1 MRTLGSSSVKSI
13 LVGLV
18 SLLSVSACGG
28 DATPPPST
36 PVPPPP
42 PISSAPVATAEP
54 EPPAPPAPQP
64 GQDAGLYRTAI
75 NEGIESWLSHTPV
88 WATAA
93 GDHRFDDEWPDITK
107 DGEAQMIADYRAR
120 ADGLGEIAKISPQTV
135 QGTQIMEFGTDRPA
149 LDARV
154 LANKL
159 AGEAEYTVAVK
170 PYEKDPSA
178 VLMMIGYGIDRI
190 LAHPYAPMQ
199 TRMDALSSRLG
210 KVPALLATA
219 RGRLDKPRKAGLENA
234 EMVSKGLVALLRSP
248 VTKVDPKNIGNDAA
262 LAARLAKN
270 AEDAAKAIDTY
281 AKDVAKTFPA
291 DKAEEQPIGAEA
303 WGKVARLTEGVT
315 ESPAEVKKM
324 GEDEIARLQGELDA
338 LMKTAG
344 KPGETRQSFLKRM
357 EADQPKPETVLP
369 EYRASAAKVEE
380 WLKKT
385 PFVTVP
391 WDKAKVEVVETPPH
405 MRGITFA
412 SMNVAGPLDT
422 ISDAH
427 FEVNIPSAQ
436 MPAPR
441 RNALLSFHAR
451 GALDGVSVHEGL
463 PGHYLQALV
472 MRASPSK
479 VRKLVWTSTS
489 GEGWAHYCEE
499 AALDFDFPAAG
510 GDKARAR
517 AFYLRFAL
525 QRATRVVVDVGE
537 ADGTLTLAAAAKRL
551 ETDGLLAPDAAKMEA
566 RRGMVR
572 PVNMFTYTYGKIAIK
587 KLRDAVK
594 AKEGTA
600 FTPLSFHDRFLSMGA
615 IPVREAGAA
624 AFGLP

>member
-1 MRTLGSSSVKSI
+1 MRKLGRTTVASL
-13 LVGLV
+13 LVSFV
-18 SLLSVSACGG
+18 SLLALGACG
-28 DATPPPST
+28 DPPPAVAPMPPPTTASATPVTTTPPPE
-36 PVPPPP
+36 PV
-42 PISSAPVATAEP
+42 APV
-54 EPPAPPAPQP
+54 PQP

-75 NEGIESWLSHTPV
+75 NEGIESWFSRNPV
-88 WATAA
+88 WATAL
-93 GDHRFDDEWPDITK
+93 GDHRFDDAWPDITK
-107 DGEAQMIADYRAR
+107 DGEAQTIADFRTR
-120 ADGLGEIAKISPQTV
+120 ADGLREISKVSPQTV
-135 QGTQIMEFGTDRPA
+135 QGTQIADFGTDRPA

-154 LANKL
+154 LADKL
-159 AGEAEYTVAVK
+159 AGEAEYAAAVR
-170 PYEKDPSA
+170 PYEKDPGQ
-178 VLMMIGYGIDRI
+178 VLMMIGYGMDRI
-190 LAHPYAPMQ
+190 LAHPYAPLQ

-219 RGRLDKPRKAGLENA
+219 RGRLDKPRKACLENA
-234 EMVSKGLVALLRSP
+234 EMVSKGLVMLLHSN
-248 VTKVDPKNIGNDAA
+248 VTKVDPKTVGNDAA
-262 LAARLAKN
+262 LVARLRKN
-270 AEDAAKAIDTY
+270 AEEAARAIDLY

-303 WGKVARLTEGVT
+303 WGKVAKLTEGVN
-315 ESPAEVKKM
+315 ESPADVKKM

-344 KPGETRQSFLKRM
+344 KPGETRQTFLKRM
-357 EADQPKPETVLP
+357 ETDQPKPETVLA
-369 EYRASAAKVEE
+369 EYKASANRVEE
-380 WLKKT
+380 WLKKSA
-385 PFVTVP
+385 FVTVP
-391 WDKAKVEVVETPPH
+391 WEKAKLEVVETPPH

-412 SMNVAGPLDT
+412 SMNVAGPLDS

-427 FEVNIPSAQ
+427 FEVNIPNAQ

-451 GALDGVSVHEGL
+451 GALDGVSIHEGL
-463 PGHYLQALV
+463 PGHYLQALFL
-472 MRASPSK
+472 RASPSK

-499 AALDFDFPAAG
+499 AALLADFPPAG
-510 GDKARAR
+510 GDKARAQ

-572 PVNMFTYTYGKIAIK
+572 PVNMFTYTYGKISIK

-594 AKEGTA
+594 AKEGSA
-600 FTPLSFHDRFLSMGA
+600 FTLQSFHDRFLSMGA
-615 IPVREAGAA
+615 IPVPQAANA
-624 AFGLP
+624 AFGM

>member
-1 MRTLGSSSVKSI
+1 MRTIGRTHAARLLILGS
-13 LVGLV
+13 LA
-18 SLLSVSACGG
+18 SLAACG
-28 DATPPPST
+28 DTTPPPVAPT
-36 PVPPPP
+36 PPPTTA
-42 PISSAPVATAEP
+42 SAAPVATTPAEP
-54 EPPAPPAPQP
+54 TPPPPSP

-75 NEGIESWLSHTPV
+75 NEAIESYLSRSPV
-88 WATAA
+88 TATAA
-93 GDHRFDDEWPDITK
+93 GDHRFDDAWPDITK
-107 DGEAQMIADYRAR
+107 EGEAQTVSDFRVR
-120 ADGLGEIAKISPQTV
+120 ADGLREIAKVSPETV
-135 QGTQIMEFGTDRPA
+135 QDARIAEFGTDRPA

-159 AGEAEYTVAVK
+159 AGEAEYVVAVR

-178 VLMMIGYGIDRI
+178 VLMMIGYGMDRI
-190 LAHPYAPMQ
+190 LAHPYAPLQ
-199 TRMDALSSRLG
+199 TRMDAISSRLG
-210 KVPALLATA
+210 KIPTLLATA

-234 EMVSKGLVALLRSP
+234 EMVAKGLIMLLKSD
-248 VTKVDPKNIGNDAA
+248 VTKVDPKTIGGDAA
-262 LAARLAKN
+262 LATRLRKN
-270 AEDAAKAIDTY
+270 AEEAARAIDAY
-281 AKDVAKTFPA
+281 AKDVAKTFPS
-291 DKAEEQPIGAEA
+291 DKADEQPIGAEA
-303 WGKVARLTEGVT
+303 WGRVAALTEGVT

-324 GEDEIARLQGELDA
+324 GEDEIVRLQGELDA
-338 LMKTAG
+338 LMKTTG
-344 KPGETRQSFLKRM
+344 KPGETRQAFLKRM
-357 EADQPKPETVLP
+357 ETDQPKPETVLS
-369 EYRASAAKVEE
+369 EYKASAARVEG

-391 WDKAKVEVVETPPH
+391 WDKAKLEVVETPPH

-412 SMNVAGPLDT
+412 SMNVAGPLDE
-422 ISDAH
+422 ISDAR
-427 FEVNIPSAQ
+427 FEVNVPNAQ
-436 MPAPR
+436 MPKPR
-441 RNALLSFHAR
+441 MNALLSFHAR

-472 MRASPSK
+472 MRSSPSK

-499 AALDFDFPAAG
+499 ASLLQELPAAG
-510 GDKARAR
+510 GDKARAM

-551 ETDGLLAPDAAKMEA
+551 ETDGLLAPDAARMEA

-594 AKEGTA
+594 AKEGSA

-615 IPVREAGAA
+615 IPVKETANA
-624 AFGLP
+624 AFGMR